1 MDDED
6 GVTANIGDLEPLVK
20 VAGMIGKTVRVGRRP
35 ARFSHSD
42 QIRRQTATDKST
54 ADQLR
59 TVALTSGF
67 AIGKRRS

>member
-42 QIRRQTATDKST
+42 QIRRQTATEITDVG
-54 ADQLR
+54 DDIPPQVR
-59 TVALTSGF
+59 
-67 AIGKRRS
+67 